1 MTAKHFTIAIAGNP
15 NCGKTALFNA
25 LTGSRQHVGN
35 WPGVTVEKKEGYFE
49 LGGRH
54 IRVVDLPGT
63 YAIFANAEDER
74 AAVDYLLS
82 READLIINIV
92 DATNIERNLFL
103 TSQLADMHL
112 PMVIAVNMM
121 DIAEHRGIVLD
132 LQALSETY
140 GIPCIPL
147 SAVSDKSVMNFV
159 GEMAHVLAAPM
170 PLPKP
175 MVYADKVEE
184 AVKLLEPKVAPVAK
198 LLNADDRWV
207 ALMYLG
213 NEKSY
218 ADKFAEAGVTID
230 KAEVTRLLG
239 EEPEFAMAES
249 RYSKSHEV
257 AKAVIESSRTKKT
270 LSDKIDAV
278 LLNRW
283 AALPIFL
290 VIMYLVFWIAVTIG
304 SAFIDFFDVLFGAI
318 FVDGLGYVLTD
329 VFHAPGFVSAILAD
343 GIGAGIQTVST
354 FIPVIFFMF
363 LCLSFLEDSGYMAR
377 AAFVADRFM
386 RFLGL
391 PGRAFVP
398 MMVGFGCGVPGI
410 MGSRVLES
418 KRERF
423 LTIFLVPF
431 MSCGARLP
439 VYALFAAAFFGK
451 MAGTVV
457 FLLYLAG
464 VLFAI
469 AYGLFLKKSLFQGQ
483 ASNFVM
489 ELPPYHLPKFKSLMI
504 HCWQRLRD
512 YIWRAGKVITIAVA
526 VLGFLNSF
534 GIVEKMYVDVN
545 GTETEIVKSE
555 EGYQMVK
562 ENEEGEA
569 ENVALPEGFVVDE
582 SKIST
587 ANEFTAGN
595 GDSENSLLSVIGKA
609 ITPVFEPFGVEKENW
624 PASVSL
630 FTGLLA
636 KEAVIG
642 TMNSLYSMVGENNS
656 ESGIQNSESN
666 ENDKV
671 AKLEG
676 ESLPLAPATDAAS
689 AAPSSGDTPQRPEAS
704 EESENVIAR
713 SDSAEAIF
721 SPDSSIAAAADS
733 AALASNVIPA
743 TEPESGTSEAAP
755 AEAAPAEAPAEET
768 VAEPAEEEKPLIAGI
783 DECPAE
789 EEEEGGAPDM
799 KGALLEALGSIPANL
814 AEVFGSLV
822 DPLGT
827 SGELE
832 GQEAAELKKETLDKI
847 TDAKVLTCEEFA
859 AIETFGEEEEDEKT
873 RVAVFEKLAAAGL
886 ELSED
891 EMGALEEG
899 DLSET
904 ADIYANLRSYFHN
917 PDKDGNPVDG
927 FNWQVF
933 AFLIFILLY
942 VPCLAA
948 MGVVAREIG
957 LGLAI
962 LMATVQTLL
971 AWAVAVL
978 LYQVPVGGNTTWIV
992 AAIVVLVGTGIFLK
1006 LFGIKANKE
1015 KRFED

>member
-1 MTAKHFTIAIAGNP
+1 MAARKLLTIAIAGNP

-25 LTGSRQHVGN
+25 LTGARQHVGN

-49 LGGRH
+49 LGDRQ
-54 IRVVDLPGT
+54 IRLVDLPGT
-63 YAIFANAEDER
+63 YALFANAEDER

-82 READLIINIV
+82 REASLIINIV
-92 DATNIERNLFL
+92 DATNLERNLFL
-103 TSQLADMHL
+103 TSQLADMHI

-121 DIAEHRGIVLD
+121 DIAENRGIQLD
-132 LQALSETY
+132 LDELSDVY
-140 GIPCIPL
+140 GVPCIPL
-147 SAVSDKSVMNFV
+147 SAVSEKSVTNFISQM
-159 GEMAHVLAAPM
+159 GHVLASPM
-170 PLPKP
+170 PLPKQ
-175 MVYADKVEE
+175 MVYGDKIEE
-184 AVKLLEPKVAPVAK
+184 TVKVLEPKVATVAK
-198 LLNADDRWV
+198 LLDADARWV
-207 ALMYLG
+207 SLMYLG
-213 NEKSY
+213 NQNSY
-218 ADKFAEAGVTID
+218 ADKFAEAGVKIN
-230 KAEVTRLLG
+230 KADVTKILG
-239 EEPEFAMAES
+239 EEPEFAMAEN
-249 RYSKSHEV
+249 RYSISHSV
-257 AKAVIESSRTKKT
+257 AGKAIVAAREKKT
-270 LSDKIDAV
+270 FSDKLDAV

-290 VIMYLVFWIAVTIG
+290 VIMYLVFWVAVTIG

-329 VFHAPGFVSAILAD
+329 VLHAPSFVSAILAD

-464 VLFAI
+464 VLFAV

-512 YIWRAGKVITIAVA
+512 YIWRAGKVITLAVA
-526 VLGFLNSF
+526 ILGFLNSF
-534 GIVEKMYVDVN
+534 GIVEK
-545 GTETEIVKSE
+545 
-555 EGYQMVK
+555 
-562 ENEEGEA
+562 A
-569 ENVALPEGFVVDE
+569 VDE
-582 SKIST
+582 N
-587 ANEFTAGN
+587 APADEPAGFEFTAGN
-595 GDSENSLLSVIGKA
+595 GDSENSLLSTIGKA

-642 TMNSLYSMVGENNS
+642 TMNSLYSMAGENA
-656 ESGIQNSESN
+656 E
-666 ENDKV
+666 
-671 AKLEG
+671 
-676 ESLPLAPATDAAS
+676 APAEEQKAEEPAAE
-689 AAPSSGDTPQRPEAS
+689 P
-704 EESENVIAR
+704 
-713 SDSAEAIF
+713 AEV
-721 SPDSSIAAAADS
+721 AAADS
-733 AALASNVIPA
+733 AATDSAVVADSA
-743 TEPESGTSEAAP
+743 AAP
-755 AEAAPAEAPAEET
+755 AEAAEAPAEEK
-768 VAEPAEEEKPLIAGI
+768 AEEEKVLIAGV

-789 EEEEGGAPDM
+789 EEEEGGAPDI
-799 KGALLEALGSIPANL
+799 KGAVLEALGSIPANL
-814 AEVFGSLV
+814 SEVFGSLT
-822 DPLGT
+822 DILGT
-827 SGELE
+827 AGELE

-859 AIETFGEEEEDEKT
+859 AIATFGEEEEDEKT
-873 RVAVFEKLAAAGL
+873 REAVFEKLAAAGITL
-886 ELSED
+886 NED

-917 PDKDGNPVDG
+917 PDKNGNPVDG

-962 LMATVQTLL
+962 LMATVQTIL

-978 LYQVPVGGNTTWIV
+978 LYQVPVGGDTKWIV
-992 AAIVVLVGTGIFLK
+992 AAIVALVGTGIFLK
-1006 LFGIKANKE
+1006 LFGMKANKE

>member
-1 MTAKHFTIAIAGNP
+1 MAARKLLTIAIAGNP

-25 LTGSRQHVGN
+25 LTGARQHVGN

-49 LGGRH
+49 LGDRQ
-54 IRVVDLPGT
+54 IRLVDLPGT
-63 YAIFANAEDER
+63 YALFANAEDER

-82 READLIINIV
+82 REASLIINIV
-92 DATNIERNLFL
+92 DATNLERNLFL
-103 TSQLADMHL
+103 TSQLADMKI

-121 DIAEHRGIVLD
+121 DIAENRGIQLD
-132 LQALSETY
+132 LDELSDFY
-140 GIPCIPL
+140 GVPCIPL
-147 SAVSDKSVMNFV
+147 SAVSEKSVTNFISQM
-159 GEMAHVLAAPM
+159 GHVLASPM
-170 PLPKP
+170 PLPKQ
-175 MVYADKVEE
+175 MVYGDKVEE
-184 AVKLLEPKVAPVAK
+184 AVKVLEPKVAPVAK
-198 LLNADDRWV
+198 LLDADARWV
-207 ALMYLG
+207 SLMYLG
-213 NEKSY
+213 NQKSY
-218 ADKFAEAGVTID
+218 ADKFAEAGVKLD
-230 KAEVTRLLG
+230 KAEVVKILG
-239 EEPEFAMAES
+239 EEPEFAMAEN
-249 RYSKSHEV
+249 RYSISHEV
-257 AKAVIESSRTKKT
+257 AGKAIVSARAKKT
-270 LSDKIDAV
+270 FSDKLDAV

-318 FVDGLGYVLTD
+318 FVDGLGYLLGDVLGC
-329 VFHAPGFVSAILAD
+329 PSFVTAVLAD

-512 YIWRAGKVITIAVA
+512 YIWRAGKVITLAVA

-534 GIVEKMYVDVN
+534 GIVEKAVDDAST
-545 GTETEIVKSE
+545 GSATETEQS
-555 EGYQMVK
+555 
-562 ENEEGEA
+562 A
-569 ENVALPEGFVVDE
+569 GF
-582 SKIST
+582 
-587 ANEFTAGN
+587 EFTAGN
-595 GDSENSLLSVIGKA
+595 GDSENSLLSIIGKA
-609 ITPVFEPFGVEKENW
+609 ITPVFEPFGVERENW

-642 TMNSLYSMVGENNS
+642 TMNSLYSMAGENNS

-666 ENDKV
+666 E
-671 AKLEG
+671 EG
-676 ESLPLAPATDAAS
+676 KA
-689 AAPSSGDTPQRPEAS
+689 
-704 EESENVIAR
+704 
-713 SDSAEAIF
+713 
-721 SPDSSIAAAADS
+721 
-733 AALASNVIPA
+733 
-743 TEPESGTSEAAP
+743 
-755 AEAAPAEAPAEET
+755 
-768 VAEPAEEEKPLIAGI
+768 AEPAADASTSSATDKPLIAGI

-789 EEEEGGAPDM
+789 EEEGGAPDI
-799 KGALLEALGSIPANL
+799 KGAVLEALGSIPANL
-814 AEVFGSLV
+814 AEVFGSLT

-827 SGELE
+827 TGELE
-832 GQEAAELKKETLDKI
+832 DQEAAELKKETLDKI
-847 TDAKVLTCEEFA
+847 TDAKVLTCEEYA
-859 AIETFGEEEEDEKT
+859 AIETFGEEKVDEKT
-873 RVAVFEKLAAAGL
+873 REAVFAKLAAAGL

-891 EMGALEEG
+891 EMLALEEG

-917 PDKDGNPVDG
+917 PDKNGNPVDG

-978 LYQVPVGGNTTWIV
+978 LYQVPVGGDTKWIV
-992 AAIVVLVGTGIFLK
+992 AAIAVLVGTGIFLK
-1006 LFGIKANKE
+1006 LFGMKANKE

>member
-1 MTAKHFTIAIAGNP
+1 MAARKLLTIAIAGNP

-25 LTGSRQHVGN
+25 LTGARQHVGN

-49 LGGRH
+49 LGDRQ
-54 IRVVDLPGT
+54 IRLVDLPGT
-63 YAIFANAEDER
+63 YALFANAEDER

-82 READLIINIV
+82 REASLIINIV
-92 DATNIERNLFL
+92 DATNLERNLFL
-103 TSQLADMHL
+103 TSQLADMKI

-121 DIAEHRGIVLD
+121 DIAENRGIQLD
-132 LQALSETY
+132 LDELSDFY
-140 GIPCIPL
+140 GVPCIPL
-147 SAVSDKSVMNFV
+147 SAVSEKSVTNFISQM
-159 GEMAHVLAAPM
+159 GHVLASPM
-170 PLPKP
+170 PVPKQIA
-175 MVYADKVEE
+175 YADKVEE
-184 AVKLLEPKVAPVAK
+184 AVKVLEPKVAPVAE
-198 LLNADDRWV
+198 LLATDARWV
-207 ALMYLG
+207 SLMYLG
-213 NEKSY
+213 NQKSY
-218 ADKFAEAGVTID
+218 ADKFAEAGVTLH
-230 KAEVTRLLG
+230 KADVVKILG
-239 EEPEFAMAES
+239 EEPEFAMAEN
-249 RYSKSHEV
+249 RYSIAHEV
-257 AKAVIESSRTKKT
+257 AGKAVVEKRAKKT
-270 LSDKIDAV
+270 FSDKLDAV

-304 SAFIDFFDVLFGAI
+304 SAFIDFFDTLFGAI

-329 VFHAPGFVSAILAD
+329 VFHAPGFVAAILAD

-457 FLLYLAG
+457 FLLFLAG
-464 VLFAI
+464 VLFAV

-489 ELPPYHLPKFKSLMI
+489 ELPPYHLPKVKSLMI

-512 YIWRAGKVITIAVA
+512 YIWRAGKVITLAVA
-526 VLGFLNSF
+526 ILGFLNSF
-534 GIVEKMYVDVN
+534 GIVEK
-545 GTETEIVKSE
+545 
-555 EGYQMVK
+555 
-562 ENEEGEA
+562 A
-569 ENVALPEGFVVDE
+569 VDE
-582 SKIST
+582 NAPT
-587 ANEFTAGN
+587 NEPAGFEFTAGN

-642 TMNSLYSMVGENNS
+642 TMNSLYSMAGDEDERTLAS
-656 ESGIQNSESN
+656 SLQTRDER
-666 ENDKV
+666 DV
-671 AKLEG
+671 AKPEG
-676 ESLPLAPATDAAS
+676 EGLPLAPATDAAS
-689 AAPSSGDTPQRPEAS
+689 ATPSSGDTPQRPEAS
-704 EESENVIAR
+704 EGSSEVAATT
-713 SDSAEAIF
+713 DSAV
-721 SPDSSIAAAADS
+721 AAPDS
-733 AALASNVIPA
+733 AATDTNKV
-743 TEPESGTSEAAP
+743 T
-755 AEAAPAEAPAEET
+755 
-768 VAEPAEEEKPLIAGI
+768 EPAEVTVPEEKPLIVGI

-789 EEEEGGAPDM
+789 EEEEGGAPDI
-799 KGALLEALGSIPANL
+799 KGAFLEALGSIPENL
-814 AEVFGSLV
+814 VAVFGRLL
-822 DPLGT
+822 DPLET
-827 SGELE
+827 SGKLSE
-832 GQEAAELKKETLDKI
+832 QEAAELKKETLDKI
-847 TDAKVLTCEEFA
+847 TDAKVLTCEEYA

-873 RVAVFEKLAAAGL
+873 REAVFAKLAAAGL

-917 PDKDGNPVDG
+917 PDKNGNPVDG

-957 LGLAI
+957 LGLAV
-962 LMATVQTLL
+962 LMATVQTIL

-978 LYQVPVGGNTTWIV
+978 LYQVPVGGDTKWIV
-992 AAIVVLVGTGIFLK
+992 AAIVALVGTGIFLK
-1006 LFGIKANKE
+1006 LFGMKANKE

>member
-1 MTAKHFTIAIAGNP
+1 MAARKLLTIAIAGNP

-25 LTGSRQHVGN
+25 LTGARQHVGN

-49 LGGRH
+49 LGDRQ
-54 IRVVDLPGT
+54 IRLVDLPGT
-63 YAIFANAEDER
+63 YALFANAEDER

-82 READLIINIV
+82 REASLIINIV
-92 DATNIERNLFL
+92 DATNLERNLFL
-103 TSQLADMHL
+103 TSQLADMHI

-121 DIAEHRGIVLD
+121 DIAENRGIQLD
-132 LQALSETY
+132 LDELSDVY
-140 GIPCIPL
+140 GVPCIPL
-147 SAVSDKSVMNFV
+147 SAVSEKSVTNFISQM
-159 GEMAHVLAAPM
+159 GHVLASPM
-170 PLPKP
+170 PLPKQ
-175 MVYADKVEE
+175 MVYGDKIEE
-184 AVKLLEPKVAPVAK
+184 TVKVLEPQVAPVAK
-198 LLNADDRWV
+198 LLDADARWV
-207 ALMYLG
+207 SLMYLG
-213 NEKSY
+213 NQNSY
-218 ADKFAEAGVTID
+218 ADKFAEAGVKIN
-230 KAEVTRLLG
+230 KADVTKILG
-239 EEPEFAMAES
+239 EEPEFAMAEN
-249 RYSKSHEV
+249 RYSISHSV
-257 AKAVIESSRTKKT
+257 AGKAIVAAREKKT
-270 LSDKIDAV
+270 FSDKLDAV

-290 VIMYLVFWIAVTIG
+290 VIMYLVFWVAVTIG

-329 VFHAPGFVSAILAD
+329 VLHAPGFVSAILAD

-464 VLFAI
+464 VLFAV

-512 YIWRAGKVITIAVA
+512 YIWRAGKVITLAVA
-526 VLGFLNSF
+526 ILGFLNSF
-534 GIVEKMYVDVN
+534 GIVEK
-545 GTETEIVKSE
+545 
-555 EGYQMVK
+555 
-562 ENEEGEA
+562 A
-569 ENVALPEGFVVDE
+569 VDE
-582 SKIST
+582 NAPT
-587 ANEFTAGN
+587 NEPAGFEFTAGN

-642 TMNSLYSMVGENNS
+642 TMNSLYSMAGENA
-656 ESGIQNSESN
+656 E
-666 ENDKV
+666 
-671 AKLEG
+671 
-676 ESLPLAPATDAAS
+676 APAEEPKAEEPAAETPAAEAPAPEQVAAVADSANADS
-689 AAPSSGDTPQRPEAS
+689 AADTNKA
-704 EESENVIAR
+704 
-713 SDSAEAIF
+713 AEPAAE
-721 SPDSSIAAAADS
+721 PAEVAAADS
-733 AALASNVIPA
+733 AATDSAVVADSA
-743 TEPESGTSEAAP
+743 AAP
-755 AEAAPAEAPAEET
+755 AETAEATEEK
-768 VAEPAEEEKPLIAGI
+768 AEEEKVLIAGV

-789 EEEEGGAPDM
+789 EEEEGGAPDI
-799 KGALLEALGSIPANL
+799 KGAVLEALGSIPANL
-814 AEVFGSLV
+814 SEVFGSLT
-822 DPLGT
+822 DILGT
-827 SGELE
+827 AGELE

-847 TDAKVLTCEEFA
+847 TEAKVLTCEEFA
-859 AIETFGEEEEDEKT
+859 AIATFGEEEEDEKT
-873 RVAVFEKLAAAGL
+873 REAVFEKLAAAGITL
-886 ELSED
+886 DED

-917 PDKDGNPVDG
+917 PDKNGNPVDG

-962 LMATVQTLL
+962 LMATVQTIL

-978 LYQVPVGGNTTWIV
+978 LYQVPVGGDTKWIV
-992 AAIVVLVGTGIFLK
+992 AAIVALVGTGIFLK
-1006 LFGIKANKE
+1006 LFGMKANKE

>member
-1 MTAKHFTIAIAGNP
+1 MAARKLFTIAIAGNP

-25 LTGSRQHVGN
+25 LTGARQHVGN

-49 LGGRH
+49 LGDRQ
-54 IRVVDLPGT
+54 IRLVDLPGT

-82 READLIINIV
+82 REASLIINIV
-92 DATNIERNLFL
+92 DATNLERNLFL
-103 TSQLADMHL
+103 TSQLADMHI

-121 DIAEHRGIVLD
+121 DIAEKRGVQLD
-132 LQALSETY
+132 LDELSDYY
-140 GIPCIPL
+140 GVPCIPL
-147 SAVSDKSVMNFV
+147 SAVSEKSVTNFISQ
-159 GEMAHVLAAPM
+159 MAHVLASPM

-175 MVYADKVEE
+175 MVYGDKIEE
-184 AVKLLEPKVAPVAK
+184 AVKILEPKVAPVAK
-198 LLNADDRWV
+198 LLDADDRWV
-207 ALMYLG
+207 SLMYLG

-218 ADKFAEAGVTID
+218 ADKFAEAGVKID
-230 KAEVTRLLG
+230 KTEVVKILG
-239 EEPEFAMAES
+239 EESEFAMAES
-249 RYSKSHEV
+249 RYSISHGV
-257 AKAVIESSRTKKT
+257 AGKAIVSSRTKKT
-270 LSDKIDAV
+270 FSDKLDAV

-290 VIMYLVFWIAVTIG
+290 LVMYLVFWIAVTIG

-329 VFHAPGFVSAILAD
+329 VLHAPGFVSAILAD

-526 VLGFLNSF
+526 ILGFLNSF
-534 GIVEKMYVDVN
+534 GIAEK
-545 GTETEIVKSE
+545 
-555 EGYQMVK
+555 
-562 ENEEGEA
+562 A
-569 ENVALPEGFVVDE
+569 VDE
-582 SKIST
+582 NAP
-587 ANEFTAGN
+587 ANEPAGIEFTAGN

-642 TMNSLYSMVGENNS
+642 TMNSLYSMAGEN
-656 ESGIQNSESN
+656 
-666 ENDKV
+666 
-671 AKLEG
+671 
-676 ESLPLAPATDAAS
+676 
-689 AAPSSGDTPQRPEAS
+689 SSD
-704 EESENVIAR
+704 
-713 SDSAEAIF
+713 
-721 SPDSSIAAAADS
+721 
-733 AALASNVIPA
+733 VIPA
-743 TEPESGTSEAAP
+743 TEPESSTGEMADQVRHDDENVAAADTNKVAATDSAATDSAVVADSAAAP
-755 AEAAPAEAPAEET
+755 AEAAEVAETAPAEEK
-768 VAEPAEEEKPLIAGI
+768 AAEEKPLIAGV

-789 EEEEGGAPDM
+789 EEEEGGAPDI

-814 AEVFGSLV
+814 AEVFGSLT

-873 RVAVFEKLAAAGL
+873 REAVFAKLAAAGL

-1006 LFGIKANKE
+1006 LFGMKANKE

>member
-1 MTAKHFTIAIAGNP
+1 MAARKLLTIAIAGNP

-25 LTGSRQHVGN
+25 LTGARQHVGN

-49 LGGRH
+49 LGDRQ
-54 IRVVDLPGT
+54 IRLVDLPGT
-63 YAIFANAEDER
+63 YALFANAEDER

-82 READLIINIV
+82 REASLIINIV
-92 DATNIERNLFL
+92 DATNLERNLFL
-103 TSQLADMHL
+103 TSQLADMKI

-121 DIAEHRGIVLD
+121 DIAENRGIQLD
-132 LQALSETY
+132 LDELSDFY
-140 GIPCIPL
+140 GVPCIPL
-147 SAVSDKSVMNFV
+147 SAVSEKSVTNFISQM
-159 GEMAHVLAAPM
+159 GHVLASPM
-170 PLPKP
+170 PLPKQ
-175 MVYADKVEE
+175 MVYGDKVEE
-184 AVKLLEPKVAPVAK
+184 AVKILEPKVAPVAK
-198 LLNADDRWV
+198 LLDADSRWV
-207 ALMYLG
+207 SLMYLG
-213 NEKSY
+213 NQKSY
-218 ADKFAEAGVTID
+218 ADKFAEAGVKLD
-230 KAEVTRLLG
+230 KAEVVKILG
-239 EEPEFAMAES
+239 EEPEFAMAEN
-249 RYSKSHEV
+249 RYSISHEV
-257 AKAVIESSRTKKT
+257 AGKAIVSARAKKT
-270 LSDKIDAV
+270 FSDKLDAV

-318 FVDGLGYVLTD
+318 FVDGLGYLLGDVLGC
-329 VFHAPGFVSAILAD
+329 PSFVTAVLAD

-512 YIWRAGKVITIAVA
+512 YIWRAGKVITLAVA

-534 GIVEKMYVDVN
+534 GIVEKAVDDAST
-545 GTETEIVKSE
+545 GSATETEQS
-555 EGYQMVK
+555 
-562 ENEEGEA
+562 A
-569 ENVALPEGFVVDE
+569 GF
-582 SKIST
+582 
-587 ANEFTAGN
+587 EFTAGN
-595 GDSENSLLSVIGKA
+595 GDSENSLLSIIGKA
-609 ITPVFEPFGVEKENW
+609 ITPVFEPFGVERENW

-642 TMNSLYSMVGENNS
+642 TMNSLYSMAGENNS

-666 ENDKV
+666 E
-671 AKLEG
+671 EG
-676 ESLPLAPATDAAS
+676 KA
-689 AAPSSGDTPQRPEAS
+689 
-704 EESENVIAR
+704 
-713 SDSAEAIF
+713 
-721 SPDSSIAAAADS
+721 
-733 AALASNVIPA
+733 
-743 TEPESGTSEAAP
+743 
-755 AEAAPAEAPAEET
+755 
-768 VAEPAEEEKPLIAGI
+768 AEPAADASTSSATDKPLIAGI

-789 EEEEGGAPDM
+789 EEEGGAPDI
-799 KGALLEALGSIPANL
+799 KGAVLEALGSIPANL
-814 AEVFGSLV
+814 AEVFGSLT

-827 SGELE
+827 TGELE
-832 GQEAAELKKETLDKI
+832 DQEAAELKKETLDKI
-847 TDAKVLTCEEFA
+847 TDAKVLTCEEYA
-859 AIETFGEEEEDEKT
+859 AIETFGEEKVDEKT
-873 RVAVFEKLAAAGL
+873 REAVFAKLAAAGL

-891 EMGALEEG
+891 EMLALEEG

-917 PDKDGNPVDG
+917 PDKNGNPVDG

-978 LYQVPVGGNTTWIV
+978 LYQVPVGGDTKWIV
-992 AAIVVLVGTGIFLK
+992 AAIAVLVGTGIFLK
-1006 LFGIKANKE
+1006 LFGMKANKE

>member
-1 MTAKHFTIAIAGNP
+1 MAARKLLTIAIAGNP

-25 LTGSRQHVGN
+25 LTGARQHVGN

-49 LGGRH
+49 LGDRQ
-54 IRVVDLPGT
+54 IRLVDLPGT
-63 YAIFANAEDER
+63 YALFANAEDER

-82 READLIINIV
+82 REASLIINIV
-92 DATNIERNLFL
+92 DATNLERNLFL
-103 TSQLADMHL
+103 TSQLADMKI

-121 DIAEHRGIVLD
+121 DIAENRGIQLD
-132 LQALSETY
+132 LDELSDVY
-140 GIPCIPL
+140 GVPCIPL
-147 SAVSDKSVMNFV
+147 SAVSEKSVTNFISQM
-159 GEMAHVLAAPM
+159 GHVLASPM
-170 PLPKP
+170 PLPKQ
-175 MVYADKVEE
+175 MVYGDKIEE
-184 AVKLLEPKVAPVAK
+184 TVKVLEPKVATVAK
-198 LLNADDRWV
+198 LLDADARWV
-207 ALMYLG
+207 SLMYLG
-213 NEKSY
+213 NQNSY
-218 ADKFAEAGVTID
+218 ADKFAEAGVKIN
-230 KAEVTRLLG
+230 KADVTKILG
-239 EEPEFAMAES
+239 EEPEFAMAEN
-249 RYSKSHEV
+249 RYSISHSV
-257 AKAVIESSRTKKT
+257 AGKAIVAAREKKT
-270 LSDKIDAV
+270 FSDKLDAV

-290 VIMYLVFWIAVTIG
+290 VIMYLVFWVAVTIG

-329 VFHAPGFVSAILAD
+329 VLHAPGFVSAILAD

-512 YIWRAGKVITIAVA
+512 YIWRAGKVITLAVA
-526 VLGFLNSF
+526 ILGFLNSF
-534 GIVEKMYVDVN
+534 GIVEK
-545 GTETEIVKSE
+545 
-555 EGYQMVK
+555 
-562 ENEEGEA
+562 A
-569 ENVALPEGFVVDE
+569 VDE
-582 SKIST
+582 N
-587 ANEFTAGN
+587 APADEPAGFEFTAGN
-595 GDSENSLLSVIGKA
+595 GDSENSLLSTIGKA

-642 TMNSLYSMVGENNS
+642 TMNSLYSMAGENA
-656 ESGIQNSESN
+656 E
-666 ENDKV
+666 
-671 AKLEG
+671 
-676 ESLPLAPATDAAS
+676 APAEEPKAEEPAAE
-689 AAPSSGDTPQRPEAS
+689 P
-704 EESENVIAR
+704 
-713 SDSAEAIF
+713 AEV
-721 SPDSSIAAAADS
+721 AAADS
-733 AALASNVIPA
+733 AATDSA
-743 TEPESGTSEAAP
+743 AAP
-755 AEAAPAEAPAEET
+755 AESAEVVAEAAPAEEAA
-768 VAEPAEEEKPLIAGI
+768 AEPAAEEKPLIVGI
-783 DECPAE
+783 DECPVE
-789 EEEEGGAPDM
+789 EEEEGGAPDI
-799 KGALLEALGSIPANL
+799 KGAVLEALGSIPANL
-814 AEVFGSLV
+814 SEVFGSLT
-822 DPLGT
+822 DILGT
-827 SGELE
+827 AGELE

-873 RVAVFEKLAAAGL
+873 REAVFAKLAAAGL

-917 PDKDGNPVDG
+917 PDKNGNPVDG

-962 LMATVQTLL
+962 LMATVQTIL

-978 LYQVPVGGNTTWIV
+978 LYQVPVGGDTKWIV
-992 AAIVVLVGTGIFLK
+992 AAIVALVGTGIFLK
-1006 LFGIKANKE
+1006 LFGMKANKE

>member
-1 MTAKHFTIAIAGNP
+1 MAPKLFTIAIAGNP

-25 LTGSRQHVGN
+25 LTGARQSVGN
-35 WPGVTVEKKEGYFE
+35 WPGVTVEKKEGFFE
-49 LGGRH
+49 LGNQH

-74 AAVDYLLS
+74 AAVDYLLT
-82 READLIINIV
+82 READLIVNII
-92 DATNIERNLFL
+92 DASNIERNLFL
-103 TSQLADMHL
+103 TSQLVDMQI
-112 PMVIAVNMM
+112 PMVIAANMI
-121 DIAEHRGIVLD
+121 DIAEKRGLHLD
-132 LQALSETY
+132 LDILAERF
-140 GIPCIPL
+140 GVPVIPL
-147 SAVSDKSVMNFV
+147 SAVNERSITNFIS
-159 GEMAHVLAAPM
+159 EMAHVVAGKKM
-170 PLPKP
+170 TPKAID
-175 MVYADKVEE
+175 YGEKVEA
-184 AVKLLEPKVAPVAK
+184 AVKYLEPKVEPVAK
-198 LLNADDRWV
+198 LLDADARWV
-207 ALMYLG
+207 SLMYLG

-218 ADKFAEAGVTID
+218 ADKFAEAKVQINKD
-230 KAEVTRLLG
+230 EVTKMLD
-239 EEPEFAMAES
+239 EESEFAMADA
-249 RYSKSHEV
+249 RYSLAHDIASKTILSNRS
-257 AKAVIESSRTKKT
+257 KRTW
-270 LSDKIDAV
+270 SDKLDSV

-283 AALPIFL
+283 ASLPIFL
-290 VIMYLVFWIAVTIG
+290 LVMYLVFWVAVTIG

-318 FVDGLGYVLTD
+318 FVDGLGYLLTD

-439 VYALFAAAFFGK
+439 VYALFAAAFFGTQ
-451 MAGTVV
+451 AGTVV
-457 FLLYLAG
+457 FALYLAG

-469 AYGLFLKKSLFQGQ
+469 VYGLILRRSLFVGE

-504 HCWQRLRD
+504 HSWLRLRD
-512 YIWRAGKVITIAVA
+512 YVIRAGKVITIAVA
-526 VLGFLNSF
+526 ILGFLNSF
-534 GIVEKMYVDVN
+534 GFVDKLYTEINGEK
-545 GTETEIVKSE
+545 TEIVKSE
-555 EGYQMVK
+555 EGYAMVQDEK
-562 ENEEGEA
+562 E
-569 ENVALPEGFVVDE
+569 VPLPEGVVIDE
-582 SKIST
+582 SKVQTES
-587 ANEFTAGN
+587 EFTAGN

-609 ITPVFEPFGVEKENW
+609 ITPIFEPFGVESNNW

-642 TMNSLYSMVGENNS
+642 TMNSLYSMAGP
-656 ESGIQNSESN
+656 G
-666 ENDKV
+666 D
-671 AKLEG
+671 
-676 ESLPLAPATDAAS
+676 AS
-689 AAPSSGDTPQRPEAS
+689 AAAETPKAAEVAAAPEKPV
-704 EESENVIAR
+704 EVV
-713 SDSAEAIF
+713 
-721 SPDSSIAAAADS
+721 AADS
-733 AALASNVIPA
+733 SVADSAKVAVADSTATDSANAVADSAVAAEKVA
-743 TEPESGTSEAAP
+743 ES
-755 AEAAPAEAPAEET
+755 AEAPADGSAT
-768 VAEPAEEEKPLIAGI
+768 SPTEKVLIAGV

-789 EEEEGGAPDM
+789 EEEEGGAPDIL
-799 KGALLEALGSIPANL
+799 GAFKEALGTIPENL
-814 AEVFGSLV
+814 SEVFGSLT
-822 DPLGT
+822 DILGT

-832 GQEAAELKKETLDKI
+832 AQNAAELKKVTLDKI
-847 TDAKVLTCEEFA
+847 LDAKAITCEEYA
-859 AIETFGEEEEDEKT
+859 SIETFSEDEGADKA
-873 RVAVFEKLAAAGL
+873 REEVFAKLAAAGL
-886 ELSED
+886 TLSED
-891 EMGALEEG
+891 EIGALEEG

-917 PDKDGNPVDG
+917 PDKNGNPVDG

-948 MGVVAREIG
+948 MGVVVREIG
-957 LGLAI
+957 LGLGV
-962 LMATVQTLL
+962 LMAVVQTVL

-978 LYQVPVGGNTTWIV
+978 LYQVPVGGNIFWIV
-992 AAIVVLVGTGIFLK
+992 SSIIVLVATFVFLK
-1006 LFGIKANKE
+1006 LFGMSANK
-1015 KRFED
+1015 KGRFED

>member
-1 MTAKHFTIAIAGNP
+1 
-15 NCGKTALFNA
+15 
-25 LTGSRQHVGN
+25 
-35 WPGVTVEKKEGYFE
+35 
-49 LGGRH
+49 
-54 IRVVDLPGT
+54 
-63 YAIFANAEDER
+63 
-74 AAVDYLLS
+74 
-82 READLIINIV
+82 
-92 DATNIERNLFL
+92 
-103 TSQLADMHL
+103 
-112 PMVIAVNMM
+112 
-121 DIAEHRGIVLD
+121 
-132 LQALSETY
+132 
-140 GIPCIPL
+140 
-147 SAVSDKSVMNFV
+147 
-159 GEMAHVLAAPM
+159 
-170 PLPKP
+170 
-175 MVYADKVEE
+175 
-184 AVKLLEPKVAPVAK
+184 
-198 LLNADDRWV
+198 
-207 ALMYLG
+207 
-213 NEKSY
+213 
-218 ADKFAEAGVTID
+218 
-230 KAEVTRLLG
+230 
-239 EEPEFAMAES
+239 
-249 RYSKSHEV
+249 
-257 AKAVIESSRTKKT
+257 
-270 LSDKIDAV
+270 
-278 LLNRW
+278 
-283 AALPIFL
+283 
-290 VIMYLVFWIAVTIG
+290 
-304 SAFIDFFDVLFGAI
+304 
-318 FVDGLGYVLTD
+318 
-329 VFHAPGFVSAILAD
+329 
-343 GIGAGIQTVST
+343 
-354 FIPVIFFMF
+354 
-363 LCLSFLEDSGYMAR
+363 
-377 AAFVADRFM
+377 M

-464 VLFAI
+464 VLFAV

-512 YIWRAGKVITIAVA
+512 YIWRAGKVITVAVA

-534 GIVEKMYVDVN
+534 GIVEKMYVNVN

-555 EGYQMVK
+555 DGYQMVK
-562 ENEEGEA
+562 ENEEGES

-582 SKIST
+582 SKVVK

-642 TMNSLYSMVGENNS
+642 TMNSLYSM
-656 ESGIQNSESN
+656 
-666 ENDKV
+666 
-671 AKLEG
+671 AG
-676 ESLPLAPATDAAS
+676 ESADAAEEVKPAEEPKAEEPAAEAPAA
-689 AAPSSGDTPQRPEAS
+689 
-704 EESENVIAR
+704 EEPAQEQVAVA
-713 SDSAEAIF
+713 DSAEERH
-721 SPDSSIAAAADS
+721 PEQGEGSSEVAAADS
-733 AALASNVIPA
+733 AATDSAVVADSA
-743 TEPESGTSEAAP
+743 AAP
-755 AEAAPAEAPAEET
+755 AETAEVPAEEN
-768 VAEPAEEEKPLIAGI
+768 AEEEKVLIAGV
-783 DECPAE
+783 DECPVE
-789 EEEEGGAPDM
+789 EEEEGGAPDI
-799 KGALLEALGSIPANL
+799 KGAVLEALGSIPANL
-814 AEVFGSLV
+814 AEVFGSLT

-827 SGELE
+827 TGELE

-847 TDAKVLTCEEFA
+847 TDAKVLTCEEYA

-873 RVAVFEKLAAAGL
+873 REAVFAKLAAAGL

-891 EMGALEEG
+891 EIGALEEG

-917 PDKDGNPVDG
+917 PDKNGNPVDG

-957 LGLAI
+957 LGLAV

-971 AWAVAVL
+971 AWAIAVL
-978 LYQVPVGGNTTWIV
+978 LYQVPVGGNMTWII

-1006 LFGIKANKE
+1006 LFGMKANKE

>member
-230 KAEVTRLLG
+230 KAEVTKFLG

-270 LSDKIDAV
+270 FSDKLDAV

-290 VIMYLVFWIAVTIG
+290 LVMYLVFWIAVTIG

-329 VFHAPGFVSAILAD
+329 VLHAPGFVSAILAD

-489 ELPPYHLPKFKSLMI
+489 ELPPYHMPKFKSLMI

-545 GTETEIVKSE
+545 GTETEIVQAD
-555 EGYQMVK
+555 EGYQMVQ
-562 ENEEGEA
+562 ENEAGEA

-582 SKIST
+582 SKVVKS
-587 ANEFTAGN
+587 NEFTAGN

-642 TMNSLYSMVGENNS
+642 TMNSLYSMVGENA
-656 ESGIQNSESN
+656 E
-666 ENDKV
+666 
-671 AKLEG
+671 
-676 ESLPLAPATDAAS
+676 APADGKAAEPVEEPK
-689 AAPSSGDTPQRPEAS
+689 AEEPAPEQVA
-704 EESENVIAR
+704 V
-713 SDSAEAIF
+713 
-721 SPDSSIAAAADS
+721 ADS
-733 AALASNVIPA
+733 AATDSVKADSTVA
-743 TEPESGTSEAAP
+743 AVVDSTVTDSAAAP
-755 AEAAPAEAPAEET
+755 AESAEVVAEAAPAEAPAEE
-768 VAEPAEEEKPLIAGI
+768 KPLIVGV

-789 EEEEGGAPDM
+789 EEEEGGAPDI
-799 KGALLEALGSIPANL
+799 KAAFFEALGSIPKNL
-814 AEVFGSLV
+814 AAVFGRLL
-822 DPLGT
+822 DPLET
-827 SGELE
+827 SGKLSE
-832 GQEAAELKKETLDKI
+832 QESAELKKETLDKI
-847 TDAKVLTCEEFA
+847 TDAKVLTCEEYA

-873 RVAVFEKLAAAGL
+873 REAVFAKLAAAGL

-917 PDKDGNPVDG
+917 PDKNGNPVDG

-978 LYQVPVGGNTTWIV
+978 LYQVPVGGNTSWIV
-992 AAIVVLVGTGIFLK
+992 AAIVVLIGTGIFLK

>member
-1 MTAKHFTIAIAGNP
+1 MAARKLLTIAIAGNP

-25 LTGSRQHVGN
+25 LTGARQHVGN

-49 LGGRH
+49 LGDRQ
-54 IRVVDLPGT
+54 IRLVDLPGT
-63 YAIFANAEDER
+63 YALFANAEDER

-82 READLIINIV
+82 REASLIINIV
-92 DATNIERNLFL
+92 DATNLERNLFL
-103 TSQLADMHL
+103 TSQLADMKI

-121 DIAEHRGIVLD
+121 DIAENRGIQLD
-132 LQALSETY
+132 LDELSDFY
-140 GIPCIPL
+140 GVPCIPL
-147 SAVSDKSVMNFV
+147 SAVSEKSVTNFISQM
-159 GEMAHVLAAPM
+159 GHVLASPM

-175 MVYADKVEE
+175 MVYGDKVEE
-184 AVKLLEPKVAPVAK
+184 AVKVLEPKVAPVAK
-198 LLNADDRWV
+198 LLDADSRWV
-207 ALMYLG
+207 SLMYLG
-213 NEKSY
+213 NQKSY
-218 ADKFAEAGVTID
+218 ADKFAEAGVKLD
-230 KAEVTRLLG
+230 KAEVVKILG
-239 EEPEFAMAES
+239 EEPEFAMAEN
-249 RYSKSHEV
+249 RYSISHEV
-257 AKAVIESSRTKKT
+257 AGKAIVSARAKKT
-270 LSDKIDAV
+270 FSDKLDAV

-318 FVDGLGYVLTD
+318 FVDGLGYLLGDVLGC
-329 VFHAPGFVSAILAD
+329 PSFVTAVLAD

-526 VLGFLNSF
+526 ILGFLNSF
-534 GIVEKMYVDVN
+534 GIVEKMYVDVD
-545 GTETEIVKSE
+545 GKTTEIVQAE
-555 EGYQMVK
+555 DGYQMVK
-562 ENEEGEA
+562 ENEEGKA

-582 SKIST
+582 SKVVKS
-587 ANEFTAGN
+587 NEFTAGN

-642 TMNSLYSMVGENNS
+642 TMNSLYSMVGEN
-656 ESGIQNSESN
+656 EDERRETKDERVDG
-666 ENDKV
+666 
-671 AKLEG
+671 G
-676 ESLPLAPATDAAS
+676 ESLPLAPAADAAS
-689 AAPSSGDTPQRPEAS
+689 AAPSSGDTPQRPETS

-713 SDSAEAIF
+713 SDSAEAIS

-733 AALASNVIPA
+733 AATDTNKVA
-743 TEPESGTSEAAP
+743 EPDEEAKTAAAESAEVV
-755 AEAAPAEAPAEET
+755 AEAAPAEAPAEE
-768 VAEPAEEEKPLIAGI
+768 KPLIVGI

-789 EEEEGGAPDM
+789 EEEEGGAPDI
-799 KGALLEALGSIPANL
+799 KGAVLEALGSIPANL
-814 AEVFGSLV
+814 AEVFGSLT

-827 SGELE
+827 TGELE

-847 TDAKVLTCEEFA
+847 TDAKVLTCEEYA

-873 RVAVFEKLAAAGL
+873 REAVFAKLAAAGL

-891 EMGALEEG
+891 EIGALEEG

-917 PDKDGNPVDG
+917 PDKNGNPVDG

-971 AWAVAVL
+971 AWAIAVL
-978 LYQVPVGGNTTWIV
+978 LYQVPVGGNMTWIV

-1006 LFGIKANKE
+1006 LFGMKANKE

>member
-1 MTAKHFTIAIAGNP
+1 MAARKLLTIAIAGNP

-25 LTGSRQHVGN
+25 LTGARQHVGN
-35 WPGVTVEKKEGYFE
+35 WPGVTVEKKEGFFE
-49 LGGRH
+49 LGEQQ
-54 IRVVDLPGT
+54 IRLVDLPGT
-63 YAIFANAEDER
+63 YALFANAEDER

-82 READLIINIV
+82 REASLIINIV
-92 DATNIERNLFL
+92 DATNLERNLFL
-103 TSQLADMHL
+103 TSQLADMKI

-121 DIAEHRGIVLD
+121 DIAENRGIRLD
-132 LQALSETY
+132 LDGLSDHY
-140 GIPCIPL
+140 GVPCIPL
-147 SAVSDKSVMNFV
+147 SAVSEKSVTNFISQM
-159 GEMAHVLAAPM
+159 GHVLAAPM

-175 MVYADKVEE
+175 MKYGDKVEE
-184 AVKLLEPKVAPVAK
+184 AIKLLEPTVAPVAK
-198 LLNADDRWV
+198 LLNADERWV

-218 ADKFAEAGVTID
+218 ADKFAEADVKID
-230 KAEVTRLLG
+230 KAAVAKILG
-239 EEPEFAMAES
+239 EKPEFAMAEN
-249 RYSKSHEV
+249 RYSISHEV
-257 AKAVIESSRTKKT
+257 AAKAIVSARAKKT
-270 LSDKIDAV
+270 FSDKLDAV

-304 SAFIDFFDVLFGAI
+304 SAFIDFFDILFGAI
-318 FVDGLGYVLTD
+318 FVDGLGYLLGDVLGC
-329 VFHAPGFVSAILAD
+329 PSFVTAILAD
-343 GIGAGIQTVST
+343 GVGAGIQTVST

-398 MMVGFGCGVPGI
+398 MMVGFGCGVPAI

-439 VYALFAAAFFGK
+439 VYALFAAAFFGPQ
-451 MAGTVV
+451 AGTVV

-504 HCWQRLRD
+504 HCWHRLRD

-526 VLGFLNSF
+526 ILGFLNSF
-534 GIVEKMYVDVN
+534 GIVEKMYVEMN
-545 GTETEIVKSE
+545 GEKTEIVKAE

-562 ENEEGEA
+562 ENEEGES
-569 ENVALPEGFVVDE
+569 ENVDLPEGFVVDE

-587 ANEFTAGN
+587 ESEFTAGN
-595 GDSENSLLSVIGKA
+595 DDSENSLLSVIGKA

-642 TMNSLYSMVGENNS
+642 TMNSLYSMVGENA
-656 ESGIQNSESN
+656 E
-666 ENDKV
+666 
-671 AKLEG
+671 
-676 ESLPLAPATDAAS
+676 APAEENKAAEPVEEPK
-689 AAPSSGDTPQRPEAS
+689 AEEPAPEQVA
-704 EESENVIAR
+704 V
-713 SDSAEAIF
+713 
-721 SPDSSIAAAADS
+721 ADS
-733 AALASNVIPA
+733 AAIDNVKADSTVA
-743 TEPESGTSEAAP
+743 TADSAVTDSAAAP
-755 AEAAPAEAPAEET
+755 AESTEAVAEAAPAEEKAEE
-768 VAEPAEEEKPLIAGI
+768 AAEEEKVLIAGI

-789 EEEEGGAPDM
+789 EEEDGAPDL
-799 KGALLEALGSIPANL
+799 KGALLEALASIPENL
-814 AEVFGSLV
+814 ADVFGALT

-832 GQEAAELKKETLDKI
+832 GQEAAEVKKETLDKI
-847 TDAKVLTCEEFA
+847 TEAKVLTCEEFA

-873 RVAVFEKLAAAGL
+873 REAVFEKLAAAGL

-917 PDKDGNPVDG
+917 PDKNGNPVDG

-948 MGVVAREIG
+948 MGVVTREIG
-957 LGLAI
+957 LGLAV
-962 LMATVQTLL
+962 LMATVQTIL

-978 LYQVPVGGNTTWIV
+978 LYQVPVGGNMTWIV
-992 AAIVVLVGTGIFLK
+992 VAIVVLVCTGIFLK
-1006 LFGIKANKE
+1006 LFGMKANKE

>member
-1 MTAKHFTIAIAGNP
+1 MAARKLLTIAIAGNP

-25 LTGSRQHVGN
+25 LTGARQHVGN

-49 LGGRH
+49 LGDRQ
-54 IRVVDLPGT
+54 IRLVDLPGT
-63 YAIFANAEDER
+63 YALFANAEDER

-82 READLIINIV
+82 REASLIINIV
-92 DATNIERNLFL
+92 DATNLERNLFL
-103 TSQLADMHL
+103 TSQLADMHI

-121 DIAEHRGIVLD
+121 DIAENRGIQLD
-132 LQALSETY
+132 LDELSDFY
-140 GIPCIPL
+140 GVPCIPL
-147 SAVSDKSVMNFV
+147 SAVSEKSVTNFISQM
-159 GEMAHVLAAPM
+159 GHVLASPM
-170 PLPKP
+170 PLPKQ
-175 MVYADKVEE
+175 MVYGDKIEE
-184 AVKLLEPKVAPVAK
+184 TVKVLEPKVAPVAK
-198 LLNADDRWV
+198 LLDADARWV
-207 ALMYLG
+207 SLMYLG
-213 NEKSY
+213 NQNSY
-218 ADKFAEAGVTID
+218 ADKFAEAGVKIN
-230 KAEVTRLLG
+230 KADVTKILG
-239 EEPEFAMAES
+239 EEPEFAMAEN
-249 RYSKSHEV
+249 RYSISHNV
-257 AKAVIESSRTKKT
+257 AGKAIVAAREKKT
-270 LSDKIDAV
+270 FSDKLDAV

-290 VIMYLVFWIAVTIG
+290 VIMYLVFWVAVTIG

-329 VFHAPGFVSAILAD
+329 VLHAPGFVSAILAD

-464 VLFAI
+464 VLFAV

-512 YIWRAGKVITIAVA
+512 YIWRAGKVITLAVA
-526 VLGFLNSF
+526 ILGFLNSF
-534 GIVEKMYVDVN
+534 GIVEK
-545 GTETEIVKSE
+545 
-555 EGYQMVK
+555 
-562 ENEEGEA
+562 A
-569 ENVALPEGFVVDE
+569 VDE
-582 SKIST
+582 NAPT
-587 ANEFTAGN
+587 NEPAGFEFTAGN

-642 TMNSLYSMVGENNS
+642 TMNSLYSMAGENA
-656 ESGIQNSESN
+656 E
-666 ENDKV
+666 
-671 AKLEG
+671 
-676 ESLPLAPATDAAS
+676 APAEEPKAEEPAAETP
-689 AAPSSGDTPQRPEAS
+689 AAEAPAPEQVAA
-704 EESENVIAR
+704 VA
-713 SDSAEAIF
+713 DSANA
-721 SPDSSIAAAADS
+721 DSAVAAADTNKAAELAEVAAADS
-733 AALASNVIPA
+733 AATDSAVVADSA
-743 TEPESGTSEAAP
+743 AAP
-755 AEAAPAEAPAEET
+755 AEVAEAPAEEK
-768 VAEPAEEEKPLIAGI
+768 AEEEKVLIAGV

-789 EEEEGGAPDM
+789 EEEEGGAPDI
-799 KGALLEALGSIPANL
+799 KGAVLEALGSIPANL
-814 AEVFGSLV
+814 SEVIGSLT
-822 DPLGT
+822 DILGT
-827 SGELE
+827 AGELE

-859 AIETFGEEEEDEKT
+859 AIATFGEEEEDEKT
-873 RVAVFEKLAAAGL
+873 REAVFEKLAAAGITL
-886 ELSED
+886 DED

-917 PDKDGNPVDG
+917 PDKNGNPVDG

-962 LMATVQTLL
+962 LMATVQTIL

-978 LYQVPVGGNTTWIV
+978 LYQVPVGGDTKWIV
-992 AAIVVLVGTGIFLK
+992 AAIVALVGTGIFLK
-1006 LFGIKANKE
+1006 LFGMKANKE

>member
-1 MTAKHFTIAIAGNP
+1 MAARKLLTIAIAGNP

-25 LTGSRQHVGN
+25 LTGARQHVGN

-49 LGGRH
+49 LGDRQ
-54 IRVVDLPGT
+54 IRLVDLPGT
-63 YAIFANAEDER
+63 YALFANAEDER

-82 READLIINIV
+82 REASLIINIV
-92 DATNIERNLFL
+92 DATNLERNLFL
-103 TSQLADMHL
+103 TSQLADMKI

-121 DIAEHRGIVLD
+121 DIAENRGIQLD
-132 LQALSETY
+132 LDELSDFY
-140 GIPCIPL
+140 GVPCIPL
-147 SAVSDKSVMNFV
+147 SAVSEKSVTNFISQM
-159 GEMAHVLAAPM
+159 GHVLASPM
-170 PLPKP
+170 PVPKQIA
-175 MVYADKVEE
+175 YADKVEE
-184 AVKLLEPKVAPVAK
+184 AVKVLEPKVAPVAE
-198 LLNADDRWV
+198 LLATDARWV
-207 ALMYLG
+207 SLMYLG
-213 NEKSY
+213 NQKSY
-218 ADKFAEAGVTID
+218 ADKFAEAGVTLH
-230 KAEVTRLLG
+230 KADVVKILG
-239 EEPEFAMAES
+239 EEPEFAMAEN
-249 RYSKSHEV
+249 RYSIAHEV
-257 AKAVIESSRTKKT
+257 AGKAVVEKRAKKT
-270 LSDKIDAV
+270 FSDKLDAV

-329 VFHAPGFVSAILAD
+329 VLHAPGFVSAILAD

-423 LTIFLVPF
+423 LTVFLVPF

-464 VLFAI
+464 VLFAV

-512 YIWRAGKVITIAVA
+512 YIWRAGKVITLAVA

-534 GIVEKMYVDVN
+534 GIVEK
-545 GTETEIVKSE
+545 
-555 EGYQMVK
+555 
-562 ENEEGEA
+562 A
-569 ENVALPEGFVVDE
+569 VDE
-582 SKIST
+582 NAPT
-587 ANEFTAGN
+587 NEPAGFEFTAGN

-642 TMNSLYSMVGENNS
+642 TMNSLYSMAGEN
-656 ESGIQNSESN
+656 EDERRETKDERVDGG
-666 ENDKV
+666 
-671 AKLEG
+671 EG
-676 ESLPLAPATDAAS
+676 LPLAPATDAAS
-689 AAPSSGDTPQRPEAS
+689 ATPSSGDTPQRPEAS
-704 EESENVIAR
+704 EGSSEVAATT
-713 SDSAEAIF
+713 DSAV
-721 SPDSSIAAAADS
+721 AAPDS
-733 AALASNVIPA
+733 AATDTNKV
-743 TEPESGTSEAAP
+743 T
-755 AEAAPAEAPAEET
+755 
-768 VAEPAEEEKPLIAGI
+768 EPAEVTVPEEKPLIVGI

-789 EEEEGGAPDM
+789 EEEEGGAPDI
-799 KGALLEALGSIPANL
+799 KGAVLEALGSIPANL
-814 AEVFGSLV
+814 AEVFGSLT

-827 SGELE
+827 TGELE

-873 RVAVFEKLAAAGL
+873 REAVFAKLAAAGL

-917 PDKDGNPVDG
+917 PDKNGNPVDG

-957 LGLAI
+957 LGLAV
-962 LMATVQTLL
+962 LMATVQTIL

-978 LYQVPVGGNTTWIV
+978 LYQVPVGGDTKWIV
-992 AAIVVLVGTGIFLK
+992 AAIVALVGTGIFLK
-1006 LFGIKANKE
+1006 LFGMKANKE

>member
-1 MTAKHFTIAIAGNP
+1 CPSFVTA
-15 NCGKTALFNA
+15 
-25 LTGSRQHVGN
+25 V
-35 WPGVTVEKKEGYFE
+35 
-49 LGGRH
+49 
-54 IRVVDLPGT
+54 
-63 YAIFANAEDER
+63 
-74 AAVDYLLS
+74 
-82 READLIINIV
+82 
-92 DATNIERNLFL
+92 
-103 TSQLADMHL
+103 
-112 PMVIAVNMM
+112 
-121 DIAEHRGIVLD
+121 
-132 LQALSETY
+132 
-140 GIPCIPL
+140 
-147 SAVSDKSVMNFV
+147 
-159 GEMAHVLAAPM
+159 
-170 PLPKP
+170 
-175 MVYADKVEE
+175 
-184 AVKLLEPKVAPVAK
+184 
-198 LLNADDRWV
+198 
-207 ALMYLG
+207 
-213 NEKSY
+213 
-218 ADKFAEAGVTID
+218 
-230 KAEVTRLLG
+230 
-239 EEPEFAMAES
+239 
-249 RYSKSHEV
+249 
-257 AKAVIESSRTKKT
+257 
-270 LSDKIDAV
+270 
-278 LLNRW
+278 
-283 AALPIFL
+283 
-290 VIMYLVFWIAVTIG
+290 
-304 SAFIDFFDVLFGAI
+304 
-318 FVDGLGYVLTD
+318 
-329 VFHAPGFVSAILAD
+329 LAD

-512 YIWRAGKVITIAVA
+512 YIWRAGKVITLAVA

-534 GIVEKMYVDVN
+534 GIVEKMYVDID
-545 GTETEIVKSE
+545 GKTTEIVLAD
-555 EGYQMVK
+555 EGYQMVQ
-562 ENEEGEA
+562 ENEAGEA

-582 SKIST
+582 SKVVKS
-587 ANEFTAGN
+587 NEFTAGN
-595 GDSENSLLSVIGKA
+595 GDSENSLLSTIGKA

-656 ESGIQNSESN
+656 ESGIQNSETN
-666 ENDKV
+666 EDGKAAEPEQV
-671 AKLEG
+671 A
-676 ESLPLAPATDAAS
+676 
-689 AAPSSGDTPQRPEAS
+689 
-704 EESENVIAR
+704 V
-713 SDSAEAIF
+713 
-721 SPDSSIAAAADS
+721 ADS
-733 AALASNVIPA
+733 AATDSVKADSTVAAVADSAA
-743 TEPESGTSEAAP
+743 TDSAAAP
-755 AEAAPAEAPAEET
+755 AESAEVVAEAAPAEAPAEE
-768 VAEPAEEEKPLIAGI
+768 KPLIVGI

-789 EEEEGGAPDM
+789 EEEEGGAPDI
-799 KGALLEALGSIPANL
+799 KGAVLEALGSIPANL
-814 AEVFGSLV
+814 AEVFGSLT

-827 SGELE
+827 TGELE

-847 TDAKVLTCEEFA
+847 TDAKVLTCEEYA

-873 RVAVFEKLAAAGL
+873 REAVFAKLAAAGL

-917 PDKDGNPVDG
+917 PDKNGNPVDG

-957 LGLAI
+957 LGLAV

-971 AWAVAVL
+971 AWAIAVL
-978 LYQVPVGGNTTWIV
+978 LYQVPVGGNMTWIV

-1006 LFGIKANKE
+1006 LFGMKANKE

>member
-1 MTAKHFTIAIAGNP
+1 M
-15 NCGKTALFNA
+15 
-25 LTGSRQHVGN
+25 
-35 WPGVTVEKKEGYFE
+35 
-49 LGGRH
+49 
-54 IRVVDLPGT
+54 VDLPGT

-270 LSDKIDAV
+270 FSDKIDAV

-318 FVDGLGYVLTD
+318 FVDGLGYLLGDVLGC
-329 VFHAPGFVSAILAD
+329 PSFVTAILAD

-512 YIWRAGKVITIAVA
+512 YIWRAGKVITLAVA

-534 GIVEKMYVDVN
+534 GIVEKMYVDVD
-545 GTETEIVKSE
+545 GKTTEIVQAE
-555 EGYQMVK
+555 DGYQMVQ
-562 ENEEGEA
+562 ENEAGEA

-582 SKIST
+582 SKVVKS
-587 ANEFTAGN
+587 NEFTAGN

-609 ITPVFEPFGVEKENW
+609 ITPVFEPFGVERENW

-642 TMNSLYSMVGENNS
+642 TMNSLYSMVGENA
-656 ESGIQNSESN
+656 EAPADG
-666 ENDKV
+666 KV
-671 AKLEG
+671 AEPVEEPKAE
-676 ESLPLAPATDAAS
+676 EPAPEQVA
-689 AAPSSGDTPQRPEAS
+689 
-704 EESENVIAR
+704 V
-713 SDSAEAIF
+713 
-721 SPDSSIAAAADS
+721 ADS
-733 AALASNVIPA
+733 AATDSVKADSTVAAVVDSAA
-743 TEPESGTSEAAP
+743 TDSAVVADSAAAP
-755 AEAAPAEAPAEET
+755 AESAEVVAEAAPA
-768 VAEPAEEEKPLIAGI
+768 EEKPLIAGI

-978 LYQVPVGGNTTWIV
+978 LYQVPVGGNTSWIV

-1006 LFGIKANKE
+1006 LFGMKANKE

>member
-1 MTAKHFTIAIAGNP
+1 MAARKLLTIAIAGNP

-25 LTGSRQHVGN
+25 LTGARQHVGN

-49 LGGRH
+49 LGDRQ
-54 IRVVDLPGT
+54 IRLVDLPGT
-63 YAIFANAEDER
+63 YALFANAEDER

-82 READLIINIV
+82 REASLIINIV
-92 DATNIERNLFL
+92 DATNLERNLFL
-103 TSQLADMHL
+103 TSQLADMKI

-121 DIAEHRGIVLD
+121 DIAENRGIQLD
-132 LQALSETY
+132 LDELSDFY
-140 GIPCIPL
+140 GVPCIPL
-147 SAVSDKSVMNFV
+147 SAVSEKSVTNFISQM
-159 GEMAHVLAAPM
+159 GHVLASPM
-170 PLPKP
+170 PLPKQ
-175 MVYADKVEE
+175 MVYGDKVEE
-184 AVKLLEPKVAPVAK
+184 AVKVLEPKVAPVAK
-198 LLNADDRWV
+198 LLDADSRWV
-207 ALMYLG
+207 SLMYLG

-218 ADKFAEAGVTID
+218 ADKFAEAGVKLD
-230 KAEVTRLLG
+230 KAEVVKILG
-239 EEPEFAMAES
+239 EEPEFAMAEN
-249 RYSKSHEV
+249 RYSISHEV
-257 AKAVIESSRTKKT
+257 AGKAIVSARAKKT
-270 LSDKIDAV
+270 FSDKLDAV

-304 SAFIDFFDVLFGAI
+304 SAFIHFFDVLFGAI
-318 FVDGLGYVLTD
+318 FVDGLGYLLGDVLGC
-329 VFHAPGFVSAILAD
+329 PSFVTAVLAD

-391 PGRAFVP
+391 PCRAFVP
-398 MMVGFGCGVPGI
+398 MMVGFGCGVPAI
-410 MGSRVLES
+410 MGTRVLES

-469 AYGLFLKKSLFQGQ
+469 AYGLFLKRSLFQGQ

-512 YIWRAGKVITIAVA
+512 YIWRAGKVITLAVA

-534 GIVEKMYVDVN
+534 GIVEKMYVDVD
-545 GTETEIVKSE
+545 GKTTEIVQAE
-555 EGYQMVK
+555 DGYQMVK
-562 ENEEGEA
+562 ENEEGET

-582 SKIST
+582 SKVVKS
-587 ANEFTAGN
+587 NEFTAGN
-595 GDSENSLLSVIGKA
+595 GDSENSLLSIIGKA

-656 ESGIQNSESN
+656 ESGIQNSETN
-666 ENDKV
+666 EDGKAAEPEKV
-671 AKLEG
+671 VVAD
-676 ESLPLAPATDAAS
+676 SAATDSVKA
-689 AAPSSGDTPQRPEAS
+689 
-704 EESENVIAR
+704 
-713 SDSAEAIF
+713 DSTV
-721 SPDSSIAAAADS
+721 AAADS
-733 AALASNVIPA
+733 AATDSAVVADSA
-743 TEPESGTSEAAP
+743 AAP
-755 AEAAPAEAPAEET
+755 AESAEVVAEAAPAE
-768 VAEPAEEEKPLIAGI
+768 EKPLIVGI
-783 DECPAE
+783 DECPVE
-789 EEEEGGAPDM
+789 EEEEGGAPDI
-799 KGALLEALGSIPANL
+799 KGAVLEALGSIPANL
-814 AEVFGSLV
+814 AEVFGSLT

-847 TDAKVLTCEEFA
+847 TDAKVLTCEEYA

-873 RVAVFEKLAAAGL
+873 REAVFAKLAAAGL

-917 PDKDGNPVDG
+917 PDKNGNPVDG
-927 FNWQVF
+927 FSWQVF

-948 MGVVAREIG
+948 MGVVTREIG
-957 LGLAI
+957 LGLAV
-962 LMATVQTLL
+962 LMATVQTLI
-971 AWAVAVL
+971 AWAIAVL
-978 LYQVPVGGNTTWIV
+978 LYQVPVGGNMTWIV

-1006 LFGIKANKE
+1006 LFGMKANKE

>member
-1 MTAKHFTIAIAGNP
+1 MAARKLLTIAIAGNP

-25 LTGSRQHVGN
+25 LTGARQHVGN

-49 LGGRH
+49 LGDRH

-121 DIAEHRGIVLD
+121 DIAVNREIQLD
-132 LQALSETY
+132 LDELSDFY
-140 GIPCIPL
+140 GVPCIPL
-147 SAVSDKSVMNFV
+147 SAVSEKSVTNFISQI
-159 GEMAHVLAAPM
+159 GHVLASPM
-170 PLPKP
+170 PLPKQ
-175 MVYADKVEE
+175 MVYGDKVEE
-184 AVKLLEPKVAPVAK
+184 AVKVLEPKVAPVAK
-198 LLNADDRWV
+198 LLDADARWV
-207 ALMYLG
+207 SLMYLG
-213 NEKSY
+213 NQKSN
-218 ADKFAEAGVTID
+218 ADKFSEAGITID
-230 KAEVTRLLG
+230 KAEVTKLLG
-239 EEPEFAMAES
+239 EEPEFAMAEN
-249 RYSKSHEV
+249 RYSISHEV
-257 AKAVIESSRTKKT
+257 AGKATVSVRTKKT
-270 LSDKIDAV
+270 FSDKLDAV

-318 FVDGLGYVLTD
+318 FVDGLGYLLGDVLGC
-329 VFHAPGFVSAILAD
+329 PSFVTAILAD
-343 GIGAGIQTVST
+343 GIGVGIQTVST

-534 GIVEKMYVDVN
+534 GIVEKAVDDAST
-545 GTETEIVKSE
+545 GSATETEQS
-555 EGYQMVK
+555 
-562 ENEEGEA
+562 A
-569 ENVALPEGFVVDE
+569 GF
-582 SKIST
+582 
-587 ANEFTAGN
+587 EFTAGN
-595 GDSENSLLSVIGKA
+595 GDSENSLLSIIGKA

-642 TMNSLYSMVGENNS
+642 TMNSLYSMAGENNS

-666 ENDKV
+666 E
-671 AKLEG
+671 EG
-676 ESLPLAPATDAAS
+676 KA
-689 AAPSSGDTPQRPEAS
+689 
-704 EESENVIAR
+704 
-713 SDSAEAIF
+713 
-721 SPDSSIAAAADS
+721 
-733 AALASNVIPA
+733 
-743 TEPESGTSEAAP
+743 
-755 AEAAPAEAPAEET
+755 
-768 VAEPAEEEKPLIAGI
+768 AEPAADASTSSATDKPLIVGI

-789 EEEEGGAPDM
+789 EEEEGGAPDI
-799 KGALLEALGSIPANL
+799 KGAVLEALGSIPANL
-814 AEVFGSLV
+814 AEVFGSLT

-827 SGELE
+827 TGELE

-847 TDAKVLTCEEFA
+847 TDAKVLTCEEYA

-873 RVAVFEKLAAAGL
+873 REAVFAKLAAAGL

-891 EMGALEEG
+891 EMLALEEG

-904 ADIYANLRSYFHN
+904 MDIYANLRSYFHN
-917 PDKDGNPVDG
+917 PDKNGNPVDG

-948 MGVVAREIG
+948 MGVIAREIG

-962 LMATVQTLL
+962 LMATVQTIL

-978 LYQVPVGGNTTWIV
+978 LYQVPVGGDTKWIV
-992 AAIVVLVGTGIFLK
+992 AAIAVLVGTGIFLK
-1006 LFGIKANKE
+1006 LFGMKANKE

>member
-1 MTAKHFTIAIAGNP
+1 MAARKLLTIAIAGNP

-25 LTGSRQHVGN
+25 LTGARQHVGN

-49 LGGRH
+49 LGDRQ
-54 IRVVDLPGT
+54 IRLVDLPGT
-63 YAIFANAEDER
+63 YALFANAEDER

-82 READLIINIV
+82 REASLIINIV
-92 DATNIERNLFL
+92 DATNLERNLFL
-103 TSQLADMHL
+103 TSQLADMKI

-121 DIAEHRGIVLD
+121 DIAENRGIQLD
-132 LQALSETY
+132 LDELSDFY
-140 GIPCIPL
+140 GVPCIPL
-147 SAVSDKSVMNFV
+147 SAVSEKSVTNFISQM
-159 GEMAHVLAAPM
+159 GHVLASPM
-170 PLPKP
+170 PLPKQ
-175 MVYADKVEE
+175 MVYGDKVEE
-184 AVKLLEPKVAPVAK
+184 AVKVLEPKVAPVAE
-198 LLNADDRWV
+198 LLSADARWV
-207 ALMYLG
+207 SLMYLG

-218 ADKFAEAGVTID
+218 ADKFAEAGVKLD
-230 KAEVTRLLG
+230 KADVVKILG
-239 EEPEFAMAES
+239 EEPEFAMAEN
-249 RYSKSHEV
+249 RYSIAHEV
-257 AKAVIESSRTKKT
+257 AGKAIVSARAKKT
-270 LSDKIDAV
+270 FSDKLDAV

-318 FVDGLGYVLTD
+318 FVDGLGYLLGDVLGC
-329 VFHAPGFVSAILAD
+329 PSFVTAILAD

-464 VLFAI
+464 VLFAV

-512 YIWRAGKVITIAVA
+512 YIWRAGKVITVAVA

-534 GIVEKMYVDVN
+534 GIVEKMYVDVD
-545 GTETEIVKSE
+545 GKTTEIVQAD
-555 EGYQMVK
+555 EGYQMVQ
-562 ENEEGEA
+562 ENEAGEA

-582 SKIST
+582 SKVVKS
-587 ANEFTAGN
+587 NEFTAGN
-595 GDSENSLLSVIGKA
+595 GDSENSLLSTIGKA

-636 KEAVIG
+636 KEAVIA
-642 TMNSLYSMVGENNS
+642 TMNSLYSMAGENAEAPADGS
-656 ESGIQNSESN
+656 TSSPT
-666 ENDKV
+666 DKV
-671 AKLEG
+671 AEPA
-676 ESLPLAPATDAAS
+676 EAPA
-689 AAPSSGDTPQRPEAS
+689 PEQVA
-704 EESENVIAR
+704 V
-713 SDSAEAIF
+713 
-721 SPDSSIAAAADS
+721 ADS
-733 AALASNVIPA
+733 AATDSVKADSTVAAVADSAA
-743 TEPESGTSEAAP
+743 TDSAVVADSAAAP
-755 AEAAPAEAPAEET
+755 AESAEVVAEAAPAEAPAEE
-768 VAEPAEEEKPLIAGI
+768 KPLIVGI

-789 EEEEGGAPDM
+789 EEEEDGAPDI
-799 KGALLEALGSIPANL
+799 KGAVLEALGSIPANL
-814 AEVFGSLV
+814 AEVFGSLT

-827 SGELE
+827 TGELE

-847 TDAKVLTCEEFA
+847 TDAKVLTCEEYA

-873 RVAVFEKLAAAGL
+873 REAVFAKLAAAGL

-891 EMGALEEG
+891 EMSALEEG

-917 PDKDGNPVDG
+917 PDKNGNPVDG

-957 LGLAI
+957 LGLAV

-971 AWAVAVL
+971 AWAIAVL
-978 LYQVPVGGNTTWIV
+978 LYQVPVGGNMTWIV

-1006 LFGIKANKE
+1006 LFGMKANKE

>member
-1 MTAKHFTIAIAGNP
+1 MAARKLLTIAIAGNP

-25 LTGSRQHVGN
+25 LTGARQHVGN

-49 LGGRH
+49 LGDRQ
-54 IRVVDLPGT
+54 IRLVDLPGT
-63 YAIFANAEDER
+63 YALFANAEDER

-82 READLIINIV
+82 REASLIINIV
-92 DATNIERNLFL
+92 DATNLERNLFL
-103 TSQLADMHL
+103 TSQLADMKI

-121 DIAEHRGIVLD
+121 DIAENRGIQLD
-132 LQALSETY
+132 LDELSDFY
-140 GIPCIPL
+140 GVPCIPL
-147 SAVSDKSVMNFV
+147 SAVSEKSVTNFISQM
-159 GEMAHVLAAPM
+159 GHVLASPM
-170 PLPKP
+170 PLPKQ
-175 MVYADKVEE
+175 MVYGDKVEE
-184 AVKLLEPKVAPVAK
+184 AVKVLEPKVAPVAK
-198 LLNADDRWV
+198 LLDADSRWV
-207 ALMYLG
+207 SLMYLG
-213 NEKSY
+213 NQKSY
-218 ADKFAEAGVTID
+218 ADKFAEAGVKLD
-230 KAEVTRLLG
+230 KAEVVKILG
-239 EEPEFAMAES
+239 EEPEFAMAEN
-249 RYSKSHEV
+249 RYSISHEV
-257 AKAVIESSRTKKT
+257 AGKAIVSARAKKT
-270 LSDKIDAV
+270 FSDKLDAV

-318 FVDGLGYVLTD
+318 FVDGLGYLLGDVLGC
-329 VFHAPGFVSAILAD
+329 PSFVTAILAD

-464 VLFAI
+464 VLFAV

-512 YIWRAGKVITIAVA
+512 YIWRAGKVITLAVA

-555 EGYQMVK
+555 DGYQMVK

-642 TMNSLYSMVGENNS
+642 TMNSLYSMVGEN
-656 ESGIQNSESN
+656 EEAA
-666 ENDKV
+666 EE
-671 AKLEG
+671 AKPAE
-676 ESLPLAPATDAAS
+676 EPKAEAPA
-689 AAPSSGDTPQRPEAS
+689 PEQVA
-704 EESENVIAR
+704 V
-713 SDSAEAIF
+713 
-721 SPDSSIAAAADS
+721 ADS
-733 AALASNVIPA
+733 AATDSVKADSTVA
-743 TEPESGTSEAAP
+743 TADSAAVDSTAAP
-755 AEAAPAEAPAEET
+755 AETAEAVAEAAPAE
-768 VAEPAEEEKPLIAGI
+768 EKPLIVGI

-789 EEEEGGAPDM
+789 EEEEGGAPDI
-799 KGALLEALGSIPANL
+799 KGAVLEALGSIPANL
-814 AEVFGSLV
+814 AEVFGSLT

-827 SGELE
+827 TGELE

-847 TDAKVLTCEEFA
+847 TDAKVLTCEEYA

-873 RVAVFEKLAAAGL
+873 REAVFAKLAAAGL

-917 PDKDGNPVDG
+917 PDKNGNPVDG

-957 LGLAI
+957 LGLAV

-971 AWAVAVL
+971 AWAIAVL
-978 LYQVPVGGNTTWIV
+978 LYQVPVGGNVTWIV
-992 AAIVVLVGTGIFLK
+992 AAIIVLVGTGIFLK
-1006 LFGIKANKE
+1006 LFGMKANKE

>member
-1 MTAKHFTIAIAGNP
+1 MAARKLLTIAIAGNP

-25 LTGSRQHVGN
+25 LTGARQHVGN

-49 LGGRH
+49 LGDRQ
-54 IRVVDLPGT
+54 IRLVDLPGT
-63 YAIFANAEDER
+63 YALFANAEDER

-82 READLIINIV
+82 REASLIINIV
-92 DATNIERNLFL
+92 DATNLERNLFL
-103 TSQLADMHL
+103 TSQLADMKI

-121 DIAEHRGIVLD
+121 DIAENRGIQLD
-132 LQALSETY
+132 LDELSDFY
-140 GIPCIPL
+140 GVPCIPL
-147 SAVSDKSVMNFV
+147 SAVSEKSVTNFISQM
-159 GEMAHVLAAPM
+159 GHVLASPM
-170 PLPKP
+170 PVPKQIA
-175 MVYADKVEE
+175 YADKVEE
-184 AVKLLEPKVAPVAK
+184 AVKVLEPKVAPVAE
-198 LLNADDRWV
+198 LLATDARWV
-207 ALMYLG
+207 SLMYLG
-213 NEKSY
+213 NQKSY
-218 ADKFAEAGVTID
+218 ADKFAEAGVTLH
-230 KAEVTRLLG
+230 KADVVKILG
-239 EEPEFAMAES
+239 EEPEFAMAEN
-249 RYSKSHEV
+249 RYSIAHEV
-257 AKAVIESSRTKKT
+257 AGKAVVEKRAKKT
-270 LSDKIDAV
+270 FSDKLDAV

-318 FVDGLGYVLTD
+318 FVDGLGYVLGD
-329 VFHAPGFVSAILAD
+329 VLGCPSFVTAILAD

-464 VLFAI
+464 VLFAV

-489 ELPPYHLPKFKSLMI
+489 ELPPYHLPKVKSLMI

-512 YIWRAGKVITIAVA
+512 YIWRAGKVITLAVA

-545 GTETEIVKSE
+545 GEKTEIVKAE
-555 EGYQMVK
+555 DGFQMVK

-642 TMNSLYSMVGENNS
+642 TMNSLYSMVGEN
-656 ESGIQNSESN
+656 EEAA
-666 ENDKV
+666 EE
-671 AKLEG
+671 AKPAE
-676 ESLPLAPATDAAS
+676 EPKAEAPAPEQVAVADS
-689 AAPSSGDTPQRPEAS
+689 AAT
-704 EESENVIAR
+704 
-713 SDSAEAIF
+713 DSVKA
-721 SPDSSIAAAADS
+721 DSTVAAADS
-733 AALASNVIPA
+733 AVTDSAVVADSA
-743 TEPESGTSEAAP
+743 AAP
-755 AEAAPAEAPAEET
+755 AESAEVVAEAAPAE
-768 VAEPAEEEKPLIAGI
+768 EKPLIVGI

-789 EEEEGGAPDM
+789 EEEEGGAPDI
-799 KGALLEALGSIPANL
+799 KGAVLEALGSIPANL
-814 AEVFGSLV
+814 AEVFGSLT

-827 SGELE
+827 TGELE

-847 TDAKVLTCEEFA
+847 TDAKVLTCEEYA

-873 RVAVFEKLAAAGL
+873 REAVFAKLAAAGL

-917 PDKDGNPVDG
+917 PDKNGNPVDG

-971 AWAVAVL
+971 AWAVSVL
-978 LYQVPVGGNTTWIV
+978 LYQVPVGGDTKWII
-992 AAIVVLVGTGIFLK
+992 AAIAVLVGTGIFLK
-1006 LFGIKANKE
+1006 LFGMKANKE

>member
-1 MTAKHFTIAIAGNP
+1 MAARKLLTIAIAGNP

-25 LTGSRQHVGN
+25 LTGARQHVGN

-49 LGGRH
+49 LGDRQ
-54 IRVVDLPGT
+54 IRLVDLPGT
-63 YAIFANAEDER
+63 YALFANAEDER

-82 READLIINIV
+82 REASLIINIV
-92 DATNIERNLFL
+92 DATNLERNLFL
-103 TSQLADMHL
+103 TSQLADMKI

-121 DIAEHRGIVLD
+121 DIAENRGIQLD
-132 LQALSETY
+132 LDELSDFY
-140 GIPCIPL
+140 GVPCIPL
-147 SAVSDKSVMNFV
+147 SAVSEKSVTNFISQM
-159 GEMAHVLAAPM
+159 GHVLASPM
-170 PLPKP
+170 PLPKQ
-175 MVYADKVEE
+175 MVYGDKVEE
-184 AVKLLEPKVAPVAK
+184 AVKVLEPKVAPVAK
-198 LLNADDRWV
+198 LLDADSRWV
-207 ALMYLG
+207 SLMYLG
-213 NEKSY
+213 NQKSY
-218 ADKFAEAGVTID
+218 ADKFAEAGVKLD
-230 KAEVTRLLG
+230 KAEVVKILG
-239 EEPEFAMAES
+239 EEPEFAMAEN
-249 RYSKSHEV
+249 RYSISHEV
-257 AKAVIESSRTKKT
+257 AGKAIVSARAKKT
-270 LSDKIDAV
+270 FSDKLDAV

-318 FVDGLGYVLTD
+318 FVDGLGYLLGDVLGC
-329 VFHAPGFVSAILAD
+329 PSFVTAILAD

-512 YIWRAGKVITIAVA
+512 YIWRAGKVITLAVA

-534 GIVEKMYVDVN
+534 GIVEKMYVDVD
-545 GTETEIVKSE
+545 GKTTEIVQAE
-555 EGYQMVK
+555 DGYQMVK

-582 SKIST
+582 SKVVKS
-587 ANEFTAGN
+587 NEFTAGN
-595 GDSENSLLSVIGKA
+595 GDSENSLLSTIGKA
-609 ITPVFEPFGVEKENW
+609 ITPVFEPFGVERENW

-642 TMNSLYSMVGENNS
+642 TMNSLYSMAGEN
-656 ESGIQNSESN
+656 
-666 ENDKV
+666 
-671 AKLEG
+671 
-676 ESLPLAPATDAAS
+676 
-689 AAPSSGDTPQRPEAS
+689 
-704 EESENVIAR
+704 
-713 SDSAEAIF
+713 
-721 SPDSSIAAAADS
+721 
-733 AALASNVIPA
+733 
-743 TEPESGTSEAAP
+743 
-755 AEAAPAEAPAEET
+755 AEAPAEET
-768 VAEPAEEEKPLIAGI
+768 VAEPAAEEKPLIAGV

-789 EEEEGGAPDM
+789 EEEEGGASDI
-799 KGALLEALGSIPANL
+799 KGAVLEALGSIPANL
-814 AEVFGSLV
+814 AEVFGSLT

-827 SGELE
+827 TGELE

-873 RVAVFEKLAAAGL
+873 REAVFAKLAAAGL

-891 EMGALEEG
+891 EIGALEEG

-917 PDKDGNPVDG
+917 PDKNGNPVDG

-957 LGLAI
+957 LGLAV

-971 AWAVAVL
+971 AWAIAVL
-978 LYQVPVGGNTTWIV
+978 LYQVPVGGNMTWIV

-1006 LFGIKANKE
+1006 LFGMKANKE

>member
-230 KAEVTRLLG
+230 KAEVTKFLG

-270 LSDKIDAV
+270 FSDKIDAV

-318 FVDGLGYVLTD
+318 FVDGLGYLLGDVLGC
-329 VFHAPGFVSAILAD
+329 PSFVTAILAD
-343 GIGAGIQTVST
+343 GVGAGIQTVST

-489 ELPPYHLPKFKSLMI
+489 ELPPYHMPKFKSLMI

-534 GIVEKMYVDVN
+534 GIVEKMYVDVD
-545 GTETEIVKSE
+545 GKTTEIVQAD
-555 EGYQMVK
+555 EGYQMVQ
-562 ENEEGEA
+562 ENEAGEA

-582 SKIST
+582 SKVVKS
-587 ANEFTAGN
+587 NEFTAGN

-642 TMNSLYSMVGENNS
+642 TMNSLYSMVGENA
-656 ESGIQNSESN
+656 EVPADG
-666 ENDKV
+666 KA

-676 ESLPLAPATDAAS
+676 ESLPLAPAADAAS

-713 SDSAEAIF
+713 SDSAEAIS

-733 AALASNVIPA
+733 AVNDTNKV
-743 TEPESGTSEAAP
+743 TEPAEVTETAA
-755 AEAAPAEAPAEET
+755 
-768 VAEPAEEEKPLIAGI
+768 AEPAVEEKPLIAGI

-847 TDAKVLTCEEFA
+847 TDAKVLTCEEYA

-873 RVAVFEKLAAAGL
+873 REVVFEKLASAGL

-1006 LFGIKANKE
+1006 LFGMKANKE

>member
-1 MTAKHFTIAIAGNP
+1 MAARKLLTIAIAGNP

-25 LTGSRQHVGN
+25 LTGARQHVGN

-49 LGGRH
+49 LGDRQ
-54 IRVVDLPGT
+54 IRLVDLPGT
-63 YAIFANAEDER
+63 YALFANAEDER

-82 READLIINIV
+82 REASLIINIV
-92 DATNIERNLFL
+92 DATNLERNLFL
-103 TSQLADMHL
+103 TSQLADMKI

-121 DIAEHRGIVLD
+121 DIAENRGIQLD
-132 LQALSETY
+132 LDELSDFY
-140 GIPCIPL
+140 GVPCIPL
-147 SAVSDKSVMNFV
+147 SAVSEKSVTNFISQM
-159 GEMAHVLAAPM
+159 GHVLASPM
-170 PLPKP
+170 PVPKQIA
-175 MVYADKVEE
+175 YADKVEE
-184 AVKLLEPKVAPVAK
+184 AVKVLEPKVAPVAE
-198 LLNADDRWV
+198 LLATDARWV
-207 ALMYLG
+207 SLMYLG
-213 NEKSY
+213 NQKSY
-218 ADKFAEAGVTID
+218 ADKFAEAGVTLH
-230 KAEVTRLLG
+230 KADVVKILG
-239 EEPEFAMAES
+239 EEPEFAMAEN
-249 RYSKSHEV
+249 RYSIAHEV
-257 AKAVIESSRTKKT
+257 AGKAVVEKRAKKT
-270 LSDKIDAV
+270 FSDKLDAV

-329 VFHAPGFVSAILAD
+329 VLHAPGFVSAILAD

-464 VLFAI
+464 VLFAV

-489 ELPPYHLPKFKSLMI
+489 ELPPYHLPKVKSLMI

-512 YIWRAGKVITIAVA
+512 YIWRAGKVITLAVA

-555 EGYQMVK
+555 DGYQMVK

-569 ENVALPEGFVVDE
+569 ENVALPEGFAVDE

-642 TMNSLYSMVGENNS
+642 TMNSLYSMVGENEDERTLAS
-656 ESGIQNSESN
+656 SLQTRDER
-666 ENDKV
+666 DV
-671 AKLEG
+671 AKPEG
-676 ESLPLAPATDAAS
+676 ERLPLAPATDAAS
-689 AAPSSGDTPQRPEAS
+689 ATPSSGDTLQRPEAS
-704 EESENVIAR
+704 EGSSEVAATT
-713 SDSAEAIF
+713 DSAV
-721 SPDSSIAAAADS
+721 AAPDS
-733 AALASNVIPA
+733 AATDTNKV
-743 TEPESGTSEAAP
+743 T
-755 AEAAPAEAPAEET
+755 
-768 VAEPAEEEKPLIAGI
+768 EPAEVTVPEEKPLIVGI

-789 EEEEGGAPDM
+789 EEEEGGAPDI
-799 KGALLEALGSIPANL
+799 KGAVLEALGSIPANL
-814 AEVFGSLV
+814 AEVFGSLT

-827 SGELE
+827 TGELE

-847 TDAKVLTCEEFA
+847 TDAKVLTCEEYA

-873 RVAVFEKLAAAGL
+873 REAVFAKLAAAGL

-917 PDKDGNPVDG
+917 PDKNGNPVDG

-957 LGLAI
+957 LGLAV

-971 AWAVAVL
+971 AWAIAVL
-978 LYQVPVGGNTTWIV
+978 LYQVPVGGNVTWIV
-992 AAIVVLVGTGIFLK
+992 AAIIVLVGTGIFLK
-1006 LFGIKANKE
+1006 LFGMKANKE

>member
-1 MTAKHFTIAIAGNP
+1 MAARKLLTIAIAGNP

-25 LTGSRQHVGN
+25 LTGARQHVGN

-49 LGGRH
+49 LGDRQ
-54 IRVVDLPGT
+54 IRLVDLPGT
-63 YAIFANAEDER
+63 YALFANAEDER

-82 READLIINIV
+82 REASLIINIV
-92 DATNIERNLFL
+92 DATNLERNLFL
-103 TSQLADMHL
+103 TSQLADMKI

-121 DIAEHRGIVLD
+121 DIAENRGIQLD
-132 LQALSETY
+132 LDELSDFY
-140 GIPCIPL
+140 GVPCIPL
-147 SAVSDKSVMNFV
+147 SAVSEKSVTNFISQM
-159 GEMAHVLAAPM
+159 GHVLASPM
-170 PLPKP
+170 PLPKQ
-175 MVYADKVEE
+175 MVYGDKVEE
-184 AVKLLEPKVAPVAK
+184 AVKVLEPKVAPVAK
-198 LLNADDRWV
+198 LLDADSRWV
-207 ALMYLG
+207 SLMYLG
-213 NEKSY
+213 NQKSY
-218 ADKFAEAGVTID
+218 ADKFAEAGVKLD
-230 KAEVTRLLG
+230 KAEVVKILG
-239 EEPEFAMAES
+239 EEPEFAMAEN
-249 RYSKSHEV
+249 RYSISHEV
-257 AKAVIESSRTKKT
+257 AGKAIVSARAKKT
-270 LSDKIDAV
+270 FSDKLDAV

-318 FVDGLGYVLTD
+318 FVDGLGYLLGDVLGC
-329 VFHAPGFVSAILAD
+329 PSFVTAVLAD

-398 MMVGFGCGVPGI
+398 MMVGFGCGVPAI
-410 MGSRVLES
+410 MGTRVLES

-469 AYGLFLKKSLFQGQ
+469 AYGLFLKRSLFQGQ

-512 YIWRAGKVITIAVA
+512 YIWRAGKVITLAVA

-534 GIVEKMYVDVN
+534 GIVEKMYVDVD
-545 GTETEIVKSE
+545 GKTTEIVQAE
-555 EGYQMVK
+555 DGYQMVK
-562 ENEEGEA
+562 ENEEGET

-582 SKIST
+582 SKVVKS
-587 ANEFTAGN
+587 NEFTAGN
-595 GDSENSLLSVIGKA
+595 GDSENSLLSIIGKA

-642 TMNSLYSMVGENNS
+642 TMNSLYSMAGENAEAPAAENAPQEGVILSEELGS
-656 ESGIQNSESN
+656 ESK
-666 ENDKV
+666 D
-671 AKLEG
+671 L
-676 ESLPLAPATDAAS
+676 
-689 AAPSSGDTPQRPEAS
+689 
-704 EESENVIAR
+704 
-713 SDSAEAIF
+713 SAEA
-721 SPDSSIAAAADS
+721 PAPEQVAAVADS
-733 AALASNVIPA
+733 AAEPA
-743 TEPESGTSEAAP
+743 EAV
-755 AEAAPAEAPAEET
+755 AEAAPA
-768 VAEPAEEEKPLIAGI
+768 EEKPLIAGI
-783 DECPAE
+783 DECPVE
-789 EEEEGGAPDM
+789 EEEEGGAPDI
-799 KGALLEALGSIPANL
+799 KGAVLEALGSIPANL
-814 AEVFGSLV
+814 AEVFGSLT

-847 TDAKVLTCEEFA
+847 TDAKVLTCEEYA

-873 RVAVFEKLAAAGL
+873 REAVFAKLAAAGL

-917 PDKDGNPVDG
+917 PDKNGNPVDG
-927 FNWQVF
+927 FSWQVF

-948 MGVVAREIG
+948 MGVVTREIG

-978 LYQVPVGGNTTWIV
+978 LYQVPVGGNMTWIV

-1006 LFGIKANKE
+1006 LFGMKANKE